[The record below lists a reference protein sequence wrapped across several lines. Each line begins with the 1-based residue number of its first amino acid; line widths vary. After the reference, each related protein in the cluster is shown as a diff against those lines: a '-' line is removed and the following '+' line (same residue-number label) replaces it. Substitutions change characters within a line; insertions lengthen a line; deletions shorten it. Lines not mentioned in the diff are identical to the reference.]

1 MNETYPF
8 SLEPLPYDYDALEPV
23 IDAETL
29 RFHHDKH
36 LATYVEK
43 LNAAIKPHQEL
54 HNMTLEQLLTEPDK
68 IPEEAKTP
76 VKNNGGGVY
85 NHQVYFNAMEKDEF
99 TTPEGEIG
107 KAIERDFGS
116 LDTFMKEMTEAALS
130 QFGSGY
136 GWLVNNNGKLKVINL
151 PNQDVPLSDTLYP
164 LLPVDVWE
172 HAYYLQY
179 QNRRPDYV
187 NNWFSLI
194 NWDYVNKRL
203 EDSRQWFEEH
213 Q

>member
-1 MNETYPF
+1 
-8 SLEPLPYDYDALEPV
+8 
-23 IDAETL
+23 
-29 RFHHDKH
+29 
-36 LATYVEK
+36 
-43 LNAAIKPHQEL
+43 
-54 HNMTLEQLLTEPDK
+54 MTLEQLLTEPDK
-68 IPEEAKTP
+68 IPENAKTAI
-76 VKNNGGGVY
+76 KNNGGGVY

-116 LDTFMKEMTEAALS
+116 LDAFMKEMTEAALTV
-130 QFGSGY
+130 FGSGY
-136 GWLVNNNGKLKVINL
+136 GWLVNHNGTLEVIKL

-203 EDSRQWFEEH
+203 EDSKKWFES
-213 Q
+213 QK

>member
-1 MNETYPF
+1 
-8 SLEPLPYDYDALEPV
+8 
-23 IDAETL
+23 
-29 RFHHDKH
+29 
-36 LATYVEK
+36 
-43 LNAAIKPHQEL
+43 
-54 HNMTLEQLLTEPDK
+54 
-68 IPEEAKTP
+68 
-76 VKNNGGGVY
+76 
-85 NHQVYFNAMEKDEF
+85 
-99 TTPEGEIG
+99 
-107 KAIERDFGS
+107 
-116 LDTFMKEMTEAALS
+116 MTEAALS

-194 NWDYVNKRL
+194 NWDYVNERL
-203 EDSRQWFEEH
+203 EDSKKWFQEH
-213 Q
+213 K